1 MSFVS
6 IVVLSMAGLFLAM
19 LGVWEVG
26 RRLGLA
32 RIARDPQGLPTGV
45 GAAEGAVF
53 GLLGLLIAFTFSGA
67 AARFEAR
74 RDLITHEA
82 NAIGTAWLRLDM
94 LPADAQPPLRELFR
108 RYAENR
114 AHVYGDVRD
123 MERTMTMLADGAAL
137 QQQIWTRAVAAV
149 RDPSAPAS
157 APMLVLPAL
166 NEMIDITT
174 TRVMATRNHP
184 PAVVFGML
192 GLLTLC
198 GALLAGYTSAA
209 NKSRSRLH
217 PLSYAVIM
225 AFGVYLILELE
236 FPRRGLVQVEG
247 ADRVLVELRDSM
259 D

>member
-6 IVVLSMAGLFLAM
+6 IVVLSMAVLFLAM

-94 LPADAQPPLRELFR
+94 LPAAAQPPLRELFR

-114 AHVYGDVRD
+114 AHVYGNVRNS
-123 MERTMTMLADGAAL
+123 EKTMTMLAEGAAL

-149 RDPSAPAS
+149 RDPSAPGS
-157 APMLVLPAL
+157 APMLVLPAV

-225 AFGVYLILELE
+225 AFGIYLVLELE

-247 ADRVLVELRDSM
+247 EDRVLVELRDSM

>member
-1 MSFVS
+1 
-6 IVVLSMAGLFLAM
+6 
-19 LGVWEVG
+19 
-26 RRLGLA
+26 
-32 RIARDPQGLPTGV
+32 
-45 GAAEGAVF
+45 
-53 GLLGLLIAFTFSGA
+53 
-67 AARFEAR
+67 
-74 RDLITHEA
+74 
-82 NAIGTAWLRLDM
+82 
-94 LPADAQPPLRELFR
+94 
-108 RYAENR
+108 
-114 AHVYGDVRD
+114 
-123 MERTMTMLADGAAL
+123 MTMLADGAAL

-157 APMLVLPAL
+157 APMLVLPAV

-174 TRVMATRNHP
+174 TRVMAMRNHP